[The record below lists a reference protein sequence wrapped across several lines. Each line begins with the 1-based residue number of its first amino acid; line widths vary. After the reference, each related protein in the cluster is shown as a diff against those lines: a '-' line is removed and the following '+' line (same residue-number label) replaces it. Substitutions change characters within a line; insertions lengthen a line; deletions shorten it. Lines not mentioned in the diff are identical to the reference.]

1 MKQAI
6 LFLFVIAIIA
16 GCRESEPEEAKTE
29 TITNENV
36 VILTDT
42 QIKNAGIQT
51 APLQSRSVS
60 SVLKVNGKI
69 DVPPQNMVSISVP
82 MGGYLKSS
90 KLLPGMQVRKG
101 QVIALVEDQQYIQ
114 LQQDY
119 LTAKAQYAFNE
130 SEYNRQKELNQSKAT
145 SDKMFEQTKAT
156 YQSQRVLMRSLEEKL
171 KLIGLD
177 PGRIDAGSISRS
189 INVYSPINGFVSAVK
204 VNIGKYVNPTDVLF
218 ELVDPSDIHLA
229 LDVFEKDLD
238 KIFIGQKIIAYTNNQ
253 PEKKYHCQ
261 VILINRN
268 LSNERSAVV
277 HCHFDEYDKNLVP
290 GMFMNGDIEVKRS
303 DATALPD
310 DAIVRYENKQFAFVA
325 NNSREFEMVEVKTG
339 NAEDGFTE
347 IMTDDATGKK
357 TFVVKGAYN
366 LLMKMKNTADE

>member
-36 VILTDT
+36 VILTDA

-204 VNIGKYVNPTDVLF
+204 VNIGKYVNPADVLF

-290 GMFMNGDIEVKRS
+290 GMFMNGEIEVKRS